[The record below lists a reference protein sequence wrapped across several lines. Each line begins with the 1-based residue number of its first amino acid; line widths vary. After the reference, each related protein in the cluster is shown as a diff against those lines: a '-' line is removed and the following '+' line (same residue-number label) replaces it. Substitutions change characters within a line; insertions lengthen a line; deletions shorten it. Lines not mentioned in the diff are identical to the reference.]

1 MTKMCEIMAESYS
14 LSELGKCIKMTLK
27 TAFAEPVWVR
37 AEISEMH
44 ENVSGHCYLDLIEK
58 ADDTDVLVAKQKAT
72 IWAFTYRMLKPYFE
86 SETGATLR
94 AGMKVLLLCEVE
106 FHEVYGVSLN
116 VRDIDPAFTVG
127 EMAVRRAEIIRR
139 LTDDG
144 IVDMNKQQPLA
155 PVPQRVAVISS
166 ATAAGYGDF
175 CDQLR
180 NNVFG
185 YTFYTKLF
193 PATMQGA
200 QTEQS
205 VVAALDK
212 ICDFIDNF
220 DVVVIIRGGGATSD
234 LVAFDNYNLALHCAQ
249 FPLPIISG
257 IGHQRDESVVDLVAH
272 TRVKTPTAAAEF
284 LGARINDFEKNIDE
298 MAQNVAFSAREVVHD
313 ELLRLQQRIARL
325 SVVQR
330 VCVRHDAALQH
341 LTMRLRNAAKMA
353 ISSEEKRMALVE
365 KSIEYADPA
374 TLLQRGFTLTTKHG
388 KIVKSVCD
396 VAPGDIVTTHLADGA
411 FTAMVQQREK

>member
-1 MTKMCEIMAESYS
+1 MTESYS

-58 ADDTDVLVAKQKAT
+58 ADDTDALVAKQKAT

-94 AGMKVLLLCEVE
+94 AGMKVLLLCDVE

-193 PATMQGA
+193 PATMQGT

-284 LGARINDFEKNIDE
+284 LVARINDFEKNIDE

-325 SVVQR
+325 GVVQR

-341 LTMRLRNAAKMA
+341 LMMRLRNAAKIA

>member
-1 MTKMCEIMAESYS
+1 MTESYS

-234 LVAFDNYNLALHCAQ
+234 LVAFDNYNLALYCAQ

-284 LGARINDFEKNIDE
+284 LVARINDFEKNIDE

-325 SVVQR
+325 GVVQR

>member
-1 MTKMCEIMAESYS
+1 MTKMCEIMTESYS

-284 LGARINDFEKNIDE
+284 LVARINDFEKNIDE

-325 SVVQR
+325 GVVQR

-374 TLLQRGFTLTTKHG
+374 TLLRRGFTLTTKHG

>member
-1 MTKMCEIMAESYS
+1 MTKMCEIMTESYS

-139 LTDDG
+139 LTDEG
-144 IVDMNKQQPLA
+144 IVDMNKQLPLP

-166 ATAAGYGDF
+166 ASAAGFGDF
-175 CDQLR
+175 CDQLHH
-180 NNVFG
+180 NPFG
-185 YTFYTKLF
+185 YVFYTKLF

-284 LGARINDFEKNIDE
+284 LVARINDFEKNIDE

-325 SVVQR
+325 GVVQR

>member
-1 MTKMCEIMAESYS
+1 MTESYS

-58 ADDTDVLVAKQKAT
+58 ADDTDALVAKQKAT

-284 LGARINDFEKNIDE
+284 LVARINDFEKNIDE

-325 SVVQR
+325 GVVQR

-341 LTMRLRNAAKMA
+341 LTMRLRNAAKIA

>member
-1 MTKMCEIMAESYS
+1 MTESYS

-37 AEISEMH
+37 AEISEMQ

-155 PVPQRVAVISS
+155 LVPQRVAVISS

-284 LGARINDFEKNIDE
+284 LVARINDFEKNIDE

-325 SVVQR
+325 GVVQR

-353 ISSEEKRMALVE
+353 ISSEEKRMSLVE

>member
-1 MTKMCEIMAESYS
+1 MTKMCEIMTESYS

-27 TAFAEPVWVR
+27 TAFAESVWVR

-106 FHEVYGVSLN
+106 FHEVYGISLN

-284 LGARINDFEKNIDE
+284 LVARINDFEKNIDE

>member
-1 MTKMCEIMAESYS
+1 MCEIMTESYS

-27 TAFAEPVWVR
+27 TAFSEPVWVR

-193 PATMQGA
+193 PATMQGT

-284 LGARINDFEKNIDE
+284 LVARINDFEKNIDE

-325 SVVQR
+325 GVVQR

>member
-1 MTKMCEIMAESYS
+1 MTKMCEIMTESYS

-27 TAFAEPVWVR
+27 TAFVEPVWVR

-44 ENVSGHCYLDLIEK
+44 ENVSGHCYIDLIEK

-284 LGARINDFEKNIDE
+284 LVARINDFEKNIDE

-325 SVVQR
+325 GVVQR

>member
-1 MTKMCEIMAESYS
+1 MTKMCEIMTESYS

-27 TAFAEPVWVR
+27 TAFSEPVWVR

-284 LGARINDFEKNIDE
+284 LVARINDFEKNIDE

-325 SVVQR
+325 GVVQR

>member
-1 MTKMCEIMAESYS
+1 MTESYS

>member
-1 MTKMCEIMAESYS
+1 MTESYS
-14 LSELGKCIKMTLK
+14 LSELGKCIKMMLK

-106 FHEVYGVSLN
+106 FHELYGVSLN

-193 PATMQGA
+193 PATMQGT

-284 LGARINDFEKNIDE
+284 LVARINDFEKNIDE

-325 SVVQR
+325 GVVQR

-374 TLLQRGFTLTTKHG
+374 TLLRRGFTLTTKHG

-411 FTAMVQQREK
+411 FTAMVQQCEK

>member
-1 MTKMCEIMAESYS
+1 MTKMCEIMTESYS

-212 ICDFIDNF
+212 ICNFIDNF

-284 LGARINDFEKNIDE
+284 LVARINDFEKNIDE

-325 SVVQR
+325 GVVQR

-396 VAPGDIVTTHLADGA
+396 VAPGDIVTTHLVDGA

>member
-1 MTKMCEIMAESYS
+1 MCEIMTESYS

-193 PATMQGA
+193 PATMQGT

-284 LGARINDFEKNIDE
+284 LVARINDFEKNIDE

-325 SVVQR
+325 GVVQR
-330 VCVRHDAALQH
+330 VCVRHDAALQY

-353 ISSEEKRMALVE
+353 ISSEEKRMSLVE

>member
-1 MTKMCEIMAESYS
+1 MTESYS

-27 TAFAEPVWVR
+27 TAFSEPVWVR

-58 ADDTDVLVAKQKAT
+58 ADDTDALVAKQKAT

-193 PATMQGA
+193 PATMQGT

-284 LGARINDFEKNIDE
+284 LVARINDFEKNIDE

-325 SVVQR
+325 GVVQR

-341 LTMRLRNAAKMA
+341 LMMRLRNAAKMA

>member
-1 MTKMCEIMAESYS
+1 MTESYS

-58 ADDTDVLVAKQKAT
+58 ADDTDVLVAKQQAT

-94 AGMKVLLLCEVE
+94 AGMKVLLLCDVE

-155 PVPQRVAVISS
+155 LVPQRVAVISS

-284 LGARINDFEKNIDE
+284 LVARINDFEKNIDE

-325 SVVQR
+325 GVVQR

-374 TLLQRGFTLTTKHG
+374 TLLRRGFTLTTKHG
-388 KIVKSVCD
+388 QIVKSVCD

-411 FTAMVQQREK
+411 FTAMVQQCEK

>member
-1 MTKMCEIMAESYS
+1 MCEIMTESYS

-58 ADDTDVLVAKQKAT
+58 ADDTDVWVAKQKAT

-155 PVPQRVAVISS
+155 LVPQRVAVISS

-284 LGARINDFEKNIDE
+284 LVARINDFEKNIDE

-325 SVVQR
+325 GVVQR

-411 FTAMVQQREK
+411 FTAMVQQCEK

>member
-1 MTKMCEIMAESYS
+1 MTESYS

-185 YTFYTKLF
+185 YTFNIKLF

-284 LGARINDFEKNIDE
+284 LVARINDFEKNIDE

-325 SVVQR
+325 GVVQR

-396 VAPGDIVTTHLADGA
+396 VALGDIVTTHLADGA

>member
-1 MTKMCEIMAESYS
+1 MTKMCEIMTESYS

-58 ADDTDVLVAKQKAT
+58 ADYTDVLVAKQKAT

-284 LGARINDFEKNIDE
+284 LVARINDFEKNIDE

-325 SVVQR
+325 GVVQR

-374 TLLQRGFTLTTKHG
+374 TLLQRGFTLTTNHG
-388 KIVKSVCD
+388 RIVKSVCD

>member
-1 MTKMCEIMAESYS
+1 MTKMCEIMTESYS

-27 TAFAEPVWVR
+27 TAFSEPVWVR

-284 LGARINDFEKNIDE
+284 LVARINDFEKNIDE

-325 SVVQR
+325 GVVQR
-330 VCVRHDAALQH
+330 VCVHHDAALQH

>member
-1 MTKMCEIMAESYS
+1 MTESYS

-284 LGARINDFEKNIDE
+284 LVARINDFEKNIDE

-313 ELLRLQQRIARL
+313 ELLRLQQLIARL

-396 VAPGDIVTTHLADGA
+396 VASGDIVTTHLADGA

>member
-1 MTKMCEIMAESYS
+1 MCEIMTESYS

-94 AGMKVLLLCEVE
+94 TGMKVLLLCEVE
-106 FHEVYGVSLN
+106 FHELYGVSLN

-193 PATMQGA
+193 PATMQGT

-234 LVAFDNYNLALHCAQ
+234 LVAFDNYNLALYCAQ

-284 LGARINDFEKNIDE
+284 LVARINDFEKNIDE

-325 SVVQR
+325 GVVQR

>member
-1 MTKMCEIMAESYS
+1 MTESYS

-193 PATMQGA
+193 PATMQGT

-284 LGARINDFEKNIDE
+284 LVARINDFEKNIDE

-325 SVVQR
+325 GVVQR
-330 VCVRHDAALQH
+330 VCVRHDAALQY

-374 TLLQRGFTLTTKHG
+374 TLLRRGFTLTTKHG

-411 FTAMVQQREK
+411 FTAMVQQCEK

>member
-1 MTKMCEIMAESYS
+1 MTESYS

-284 LGARINDFEKNIDE
+284 LVARINDFEKNIDE

-325 SVVQR
+325 GVVQR

-396 VAPGDIVTTHLADGA
+396 VAPGDIVTTHLVDGA
-411 FTAMVQQREK
+411 FTAMVQQCEK

>member
-1 MTKMCEIMAESYS
+1 MCEIMTESYS

-94 AGMKVLLLCEVE
+94 AGMTVLLLCEVE

-284 LGARINDFEKNIDE
+284 LVARINDFEKNIDE

-325 SVVQR
+325 GVVQR

-374 TLLQRGFTLTTKHG
+374 TLLRRGFTLTTKHG

-411 FTAMVQQREK
+411 FTAMVQQCEK

>member
-1 MTKMCEIMAESYS
+1 MTESYS

-185 YTFYTKLF
+185 YTFYTKIF

-284 LGARINDFEKNIDE
+284 LVARINDFEKNIDE

-325 SVVQR
+325 GVVQR

>member
-1 MTKMCEIMAESYS
+1 MTESYS

-27 TAFAEPVWVR
+27 TAFSEPVWVR

-284 LGARINDFEKNIDE
+284 LVARINDFEKNIDE

-325 SVVQR
+325 GVVQR

>member
-1 MTKMCEIMAESYS
+1 MTESYS

-27 TAFAEPVWVR
+27 TAFVEPVWVR

-44 ENVSGHCYLDLIEK
+44 ENVSGHCYIDLIEK

-94 AGMKVLLLCEVE
+94 AGMKVLLLCDVE

-155 PVPQRVAVISS
+155 LVPQRVAVISS

-284 LGARINDFEKNIDE
+284 LVARINDFEKNIDE

-325 SVVQR
+325 GVVQR

-396 VAPGDIVTTHLADGA
+396 VAPGDIVTTHLVDGA

>member
-1 MTKMCEIMAESYS
+1 MTESYS

-193 PATMQGA
+193 SATMQGA

-284 LGARINDFEKNIDE
+284 LVARINDFEKNIDE

-325 SVVQR
+325 GVVQR

-341 LTMRLRNAAKMA
+341 LMMRLRNAAKIA

-374 TLLQRGFTLTTKHG
+374 TLLQRGFTLTTNHG

-411 FTAMVQQREK
+411 FTAMVQQCEK

>member
-1 MTKMCEIMAESYS
+1 
-14 LSELGKCIKMTLK
+14 
-27 TAFAEPVWVR
+27 
-37 AEISEMH
+37 
-44 ENVSGHCYLDLIEK
+44 
-58 ADDTDVLVAKQKAT
+58 
-72 IWAFTYRMLKPYFE
+72 MLKPYFE

-94 AGMKVLLLCEVE
+94 AGMKVLLLCDVE

-185 YTFYTKLF
+185 YTFNIKLF

-284 LGARINDFEKNIDE
+284 LVARINDFEKNIDE

-325 SVVQR
+325 GVVQR

>member
-1 MTKMCEIMAESYS
+1 MTESYS

-284 LGARINDFEKNIDE
+284 LVARINDFEKNIDE

-325 SVVQR
+325 GVVQR

>member
-1 MTKMCEIMAESYS
+1 MTESYS

-284 LGARINDFEKNIDE
+284 LVARINDFEKNIDE

-325 SVVQR
+325 G
-330 VCVRHDAALQH
+330 
-341 LTMRLRNAAKMA
+341 
-353 ISSEEKRMALVE
+353 VE
-365 KSIEYADPA
+365 IGRA
-374 TLLQRGFTLTTKHG
+374 H
-388 KIVKSVCD
+388 V
-396 VAPGDIVTTHLADGA
+396 
-411 FTAMVQQREK
+411 

>member
-1 MTKMCEIMAESYS
+1 MTESYS

-220 DVVVIIRGGGATSD
+220 DIVVIIRGGGATSD

-284 LGARINDFEKNIDE
+284 LVARINDFEKNIDE

-330 VCVRHDAALQH
+330 VCVRHDAALQY

-374 TLLQRGFTLTTKHG
+374 TLLRRGFTLTTKHG

-411 FTAMVQQREK
+411 FTAMVQQCEK

>member
-1 MTKMCEIMAESYS
+1 MTESYS

-284 LGARINDFEKNIDE
+284 LVARINDFEKNIDE

-325 SVVQR
+325 GVVQR

-411 FTAMVQQREK
+411 FTAMVQQCEK

>member
-1 MTKMCEIMAESYS
+1 MCEIMTESYS

-180 NNVFG
+180 SNVFG

-284 LGARINDFEKNIDE
+284 LVARINDFEKNIDE

-325 SVVQR
+325 GVVQR

-341 LTMRLRNAAKMA
+341 LTMRLRNAAKIA

-411 FTAMVQQREK
+411 FTAMVQQCEK

>member
-1 MTKMCEIMAESYS
+1 
-14 LSELGKCIKMTLK
+14 
-27 TAFAEPVWVR
+27 
-37 AEISEMH
+37 MH

-284 LGARINDFEKNIDE
+284 LVARINDFEKNIDE

-325 SVVQR
+325 GVVQR

>member
-1 MTKMCEIMAESYS
+1 MTESYS

-58 ADDTDVLVAKQKAT
+58 ADDTDVWVAKQKAT

-116 VRDIDPAFTVG
+116 VRDIDPTFTVG

-284 LGARINDFEKNIDE
+284 LVARINDFEKNIDE

-325 SVVQR
+325 GVVQR

-411 FTAMVQQREK
+411 FTAMVQQCEK

>member
-1 MTKMCEIMAESYS
+1 MTESYS

-106 FHEVYGVSLN
+106 FHEVYGISLN

-166 ATAAGYGDF
+166 AMAAGYGDF

-284 LGARINDFEKNIDE
+284 LVARINDFEKNIDE

-325 SVVQR
+325 GVVQR

-411 FTAMVQQREK
+411 FTAMVQQCEK